1 MEDLQAVRVRILDK
15 EYQIACQP
23 DERASLLEAAEYL
36 DRRMRELRGRGSVIG
51 SDRLA
56 VITALNLSNELLRLR
71 GVESEHAALGERLA
85 ELQQRV
91 ASALDD

>member
-1 MEDLQAVRVRILDK
+1 MDELQAVRVRILDK

-23 DERASLLEAAEYL
+23 DERASLLQAAEYL
-36 DRRMRELRGRGSVIG
+36 DQRMRELRGRGNVVG
-51 SDRLA
+51 NDRLA

-71 GVESEHAALGERLA
+71 GVENEHIALGERLA